1 MLGSFVEFYDMKFET
16 TKDYKPVY
24 ENIFIFVREY
34 FICRIDAARFRN
46 KFMNGQSERFFGS

>member
-34 FICRIDAARFRN
+34 FICRSRCGEI
-46 KFMNGQSERFFGS
+46 S